1 MFEALLA
8 ALKAIPLIVD
18 GLKEVSKA
26 VTYYHD
32 SIMQKQFE
40 SRKAELNQYAVQLQ
54 KAKDKNEI
62 AAIIRDLNSIKL

>member
-32 SIMQKQFE
+32 SIMQKEFE

-54 KAKDKNEI
+54 NAKDKNEI